1 MSGWNLAVFPLKST
15 TKFSL
20 SFPPSFS
27 PSFPPSFSPSC
38 STYFFTKFFT
48 GCCFGPGGVGYMLLL
63 VFAHGAFVMS
73 VYAIKAG
80 FSILY
85 QAGSWAGPGPGP
97 PWLGL
102 KCYLAWGGPGWRGD
116 IAMTWQEHGDRMTT
130 TYHSRPREMIDA
142 TCVVEHL
149 IFIEK
154 QKKSFSRRLLHYNCQ
169 LIVNQLSRAPPPPP
183 PTDTVSSQ
191 AEQSQTQPAKPDG
204 TFTNIL

>member
-1 MSGWNLAVFPLKST
+1 
-15 TKFSL
+15 
-20 SFPPSFS
+20 
-27 PSFPPSFSPSC
+27 
-38 STYFFTKFFT
+38 
-48 GCCFGPGGVGYMLLL
+48 MLLL

-154 QKKSFSRRLLHYNCQ
+154 QKNHSAGAYYTKKVSKKLVRILGPSRG
-169 LIVNQLSRAPPPPP
+169 
-183 PTDTVSSQ
+183 
-191 AEQSQTQPAKPDG
+191 PDH
-204 TFTNIL
+204 

>member
-1 MSGWNLAVFPLKST
+1 
-15 TKFSL
+15 
-20 SFPPSFS
+20 
-27 PSFPPSFSPSC
+27 
-38 STYFFTKFFT
+38 
-48 GCCFGPGGVGYMLLL
+48 MLLL

-97 PWLGL
+97 PRLGL

-154 QKKSFSRRLLHYNCQ
+154 QKKSLSRRLLHYTYAGGRG
-169 LIVNQLSRAPPPPP
+169 V
-183 PTDTVSSQ
+183 
-191 AEQSQTQPAKPDG
+191 G
-204 TFTNIL
+204 

>member
-1 MSGWNLAVFPLKST
+1 MNFLWLESSLFSSKST

-97 PWLGL
+97 PRLGL

-149 IFIEK
+149 IFIGK
-154 QKKSFSRRLLHYNCQ
+154 QKSHSAGAYYTITRQINKFVRAHVCR
-169 LIVNQLSRAPPPPP
+169 VLSMCGML
-183 PTDTVSSQ
+183 VM
-191 AEQSQTQPAKPDG
+191 
-204 TFTNIL
+204 